1 VAIEQTATE
10 GGDPVQP
17 EENRTVIRRFLKEIF
32 EGGDLDLGD
41 ELFAPNYVLHDPST
55 PGEVEGPEAMKQ
67 YINMYRTAFPDTRF
81 TVEDQIAEGD
91 EVVTRWTGQG
101 THEGEL
107 MGIPPTGNQVTV
119 TGIEFDRVSDGKM
132 QETWVNYDALGMM
145 QQLGV
150 IPPPEQ
156 AGA

>member
-1 VAIEQTATE
+1 M
-10 GGDPVQP
+10 QP
-17 EENRTVIRRFLKEIF
+17 EENKTVIRRFLKDFF
-32 EGGDLDLGD
+32 EGGNLELAD
-41 ELFAPNYVLHDPST
+41 ELFAPDYVLHDPAV
-55 PGEVEGPEAMKQ
+55 PGEVRGPEGIKQ
-67 YINMYRTAFPDTRF
+67 FVSMYRSAYPDTHF

-91 EVVTRWTGQG
+91 RVVTRWTGQG

-107 MGIPPTGNQVTV
+107 MGIPPTGNRVTV